1 MVVTKENITSVIPQ
15 RAPFIMI
22 DEVVK
27 VDERYTKSSFRVT
40 ADNIFLQDG
49 ELAEAGLVENIAQTA
64 AARAGYLALTH
75 KLPVAIGYIG
85 SVSRLEIN
93 GLPRQGNLLE
103 TRIEVTNQVFNATII
118 TGEIMCNGQ
127 PLAKCEMKIF
137 INNNS
142 TES

>member
-1 MVVTKENITSVIPQ
+1 MAVRKENITSVIPQ

-22 DEVVK
+22 DEVVE
-27 VDERYTKSSFRVT
+27 VDERFTSSSFMVT

-64 AARAGYLALTH
+64 AARAGYIALTRNM
-75 KLPVAIGYIG
+75 PVAVGYIG
-85 SVSRLEIN
+85 SVSRLEIH
-93 GLPRQGNLLE
+93 GLPRLGDLLE

-118 TGEIMCNGQ
+118 TGEIKCNGQ
-127 PLAKCEMKIF
+127 PLAQCEMKIF

-142 TES
+142 IES